1 MCDKEQLHVP
11 PISIEPRKVSRW
23 TQNMIC
29 TLKRVSNA
37 LKRKGVSA
45 GIS

>member
-37 LKRKGVSA
+37 LKRKGVRVE
-45 GIS
+45 IF